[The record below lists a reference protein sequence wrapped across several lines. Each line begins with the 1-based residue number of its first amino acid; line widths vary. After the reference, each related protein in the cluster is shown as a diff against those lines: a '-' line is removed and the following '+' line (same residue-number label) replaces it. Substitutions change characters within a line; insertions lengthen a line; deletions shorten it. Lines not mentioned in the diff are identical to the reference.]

1 MRLAIPLLILALAA
15 CSSEPTEEEIA
26 ADVAEVEANQEPPPE
41 QFEPQAIVFADVEKN
56 DLFGAGCNFMPD
68 GSGEGS
74 IAIAMAETGYM
85 KRDGEILRF
94 AADAGSAELPYLARR
109 KYDGLV
115 YSFALDIDEKSGM
128 PSGDETT
135 DYSGS
140 LTVVDGENREVYAST
155 GIVQCGA

>member
-41 QFEPQAIVFADVEKN
+41 QLEPQAIVYADIEKH
-56 DLFGAGCNFMPD
+56 DLFGAGCNFAPD
-68 GSGEGS
+68 GDTAGT
-74 IAIAMAETGYM
+74 IAIAMAEQGYM
-85 KRDGEILRF
+85 KKDGEILRF
-94 AADAGSAELPYLARR
+94 AADAGSPELPYLARS
-109 KYDGLV
+109 KYDGLA
-115 YSFALDIDEKSGM
+115 YAFRLELDEKSGM

-140 LTVVDGENREVYAST
+140 LTVVDGGGREVYAST